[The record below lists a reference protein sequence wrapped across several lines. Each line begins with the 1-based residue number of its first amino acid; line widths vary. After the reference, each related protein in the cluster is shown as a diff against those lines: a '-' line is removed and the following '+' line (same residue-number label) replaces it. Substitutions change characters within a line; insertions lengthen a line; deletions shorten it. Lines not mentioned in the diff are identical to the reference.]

1 MGKCGSVIRRVGL
14 RPLAANLQRSP
25 YIQQSNEALA
35 HAYNTQHFD
44 GYLGA
49 GFWDDAVF
57 DIYVI

>member
-1 MGKCGSVIRRVGL
+1 MKSGAAGVRRGTLKVNRPHIP
-14 RPLAANLQRSP
+14 RPLSQHR
-25 YIQQSNEALA
+25 NEALA
-35 HAYNTQHFD
+35 HAYNTRQFD